1 MDASAWNAR
10 YLAQPDAWGTTPAAR
25 IVAEV
30 TAAEDA
36 GLGVGTAVDLACGDG
51 RHARWLAAH
60 GWRVQAVDF
69 SEVAIEQ
76 ARAKDSDEGR
86 SGSVDWVVGDARTW
100 SPAEPVDLV
109 VVGFLHLDLPELDAV
124 LRDAGTWL
132 RPGGHLVYL
141 GHAAENLRRGVG
153 GPQDPAVLFS
163 GQDIEGDLQ
172 DHLRSGTLVLERSGR
187 AAREVETEEGPVV
200 AWDAL
205 FRAKRR
211 PDVAG
216 GFSFG
221 S

>member
-1 MDASAWNAR
+1 MDAADWNAR

-36 GLGVGTAVDLACGDG
+36 GLSVGTAIDVACGDG

-60 GWRVQAVDF
+60 GWHVEAVDF

-86 SGSVDWVVGDARTW
+86 NGSVDWVVGDATTW
-100 SPAEPVDLV
+100 QPAEKVDLV
-109 VVGFLHLDLPELDAV
+109 VIGFLHLELDTLVDV
-124 LRDAGTWL
+124 LRTAGGWL

-153 GPQDPAVLFS
+153 GPQDPTVLPGITELARGAEGLEVVSLRHDLRPAGKATAVDVL
-163 GQDIEGDLQ
+163 L
-172 DHLRSGTLVLERSGR
+172 HARSWVDR
-187 AAREVETEEGPVV
+187 
-200 AWDAL
+200 
-205 FRAKRR
+205 
-211 PDVAG
+211 
-216 GFSFG
+216 
-221 S
+221 

>member
-1 MDASAWNAR
+1 MDAADWNAR

-36 GLGVGTAVDLACGDG
+36 GLSVGTAIDLACGDG

-60 GWRVQAVDF
+60 GWQVQAVDF

-86 SGSVDWVVGDARTW
+86 SGSVDWVVGDATSW
-100 SPAEPVDLV
+100 DPAQKVDLV
-109 VVGFLHLDLPELDAV
+109 VIGFLHLELDTLVDV
-124 LRDAGTWL
+124 LRTAGGWL

-153 GPQDPAVLFS
+153 GPQDPTVLP
-163 GQDIEGDLQ
+163 GITELARGAEG
-172 DHLRSGTLVLERSGR
+172 LE
-187 AAREVETEEGPVV
+187 VV
-200 AWDAL
+200 ALRHDL
-205 FRAKRR
+205 R
-211 PDVAG
+211 PAGKATAVDVLLHARSWVDG
-216 GFSFG
+216 
-221 S
+221 

>member
-100 SPAEPVDLV
+100 TPAEPVDLV
-109 VVGFLHLDLPELDAV
+109 VVGFLHLDLPELSAV

-141 GHAAENLRRGVG
+141 GHAADPATKVLGGVA
-153 GPQDPAVLFS
+153 QDPTLLPGVADLARGAEGLEVISLRHDLRPAGKATAIDVL
-163 GQDIEGDLQ
+163 L
-172 DHLRSGTLVLERSGR
+172 H
-187 AAREVETEEGPVV
+187 ARRW
-200 AWDAL
+200 AD
-205 FRAKRR
+205 
-211 PDVAG
+211 
-216 GFSFG
+216 
-221 S
+221 

>member
-1 MDASAWNAR
+1 MDAADWNAR

-36 GLGVGTAVDLACGDG
+36 GLSVGTAIDVACGDG

-60 GWRVQAVDF
+60 GWHVEAVDF

-86 SGSVDWVVGDARTW
+86 NGSVDWVVGDATTW
-100 SPAEPVDLV
+100 QPAEKVDLV
-109 VVGFLHLDLPELDAV
+109 VIGFLHLELDTLVDV
-124 LRDAGTWL
+124 LRTAGGWL

-153 GPQDPAVLFS
+153 GPQDPTVLPGITELARGAEGLEVVSLRHDLRPAGKATAVDVL
-163 GQDIEGDLQ
+163 L
-172 DHLRSGTLVLERSGR
+172 HARSGV
-187 AAREVETEEGPVV
+187 AR
-200 AWDAL
+200 
-205 FRAKRR
+205 
-211 PDVAG
+211 
-216 GFSFG
+216 
-221 S
+221 

>member
-1 MDASAWNAR
+1 MDAADWNAR

-36 GLGVGTAVDLACGDG
+36 GLSVGTAIDVACGDG

-60 GWRVQAVDF
+60 GWHVEAVDF

-86 SGSVDWVVGDARTW
+86 NGSVDWLVGDATTW
-100 SPAEPVDLV
+100 QPAEKVDLV
-109 VVGFLHLDLPELDAV
+109 VIGFLHLELDTLVDV
-124 LRDAGTWL
+124 LRTAGGWL

-153 GPQDPAVLFS
+153 GPQDPTVLPGITELARGAEGLEVVSLRHDLRPAGKATAVDVL
-163 GQDIEGDLQ
+163 L
-172 DHLRSGTLVLERSGR
+172 HARSWVDR
-187 AAREVETEEGPVV
+187 
-200 AWDAL
+200 
-205 FRAKRR
+205 
-211 PDVAG
+211 
-216 GFSFG
+216 
-221 S
+221 

>member
-1 MDASAWNAR
+1 MDAADWNAR

-36 GLGVGTAVDLACGDG
+36 GLSVGTAIDVACGDG

-60 GWRVQAVDF
+60 GWHVEAVDF

-86 SGSVDWVVGDARTW
+86 NGSVDWVVGDATTW
-100 SPAEPVDLV
+100 QPAEKVDLV
-109 VVGFLHLDLPELDAV
+109 VIGFLHLELDTLVDV
-124 LRDAGTWL
+124 LRTAGGCL

-153 GPQDPAVLFS
+153 GPQDPTVLPGITELARGAEGLEVVSLRHDLRPAGKATAVDVL
-163 GQDIEGDLQ
+163 L
-172 DHLRSGTLVLERSGR
+172 HARSWVDR
-187 AAREVETEEGPVV
+187 
-200 AWDAL
+200 
-205 FRAKRR
+205 
-211 PDVAG
+211 
-216 GFSFG
+216 
-221 S
+221 

>member
-1 MDASAWNAR
+1 MDASDWNAR

-30 TAAEDA
+30 AAAEDH
-36 GLGVGTAVDLACGDG
+36 GLAVGTAVDLACGDG

-60 GWRVQAVDF
+60 GWAVTAVDF

-86 SGSVDWVVGDARTW
+86 SGSVDWQVGDATTW

-109 VVGFLHLDLPELDAV
+109 VVGFLHLRMDALTQV

-141 GHAAENLRRGVG
+141 GHAAENLARGVG
-153 GPQDPAVLFS
+153 GPQDPTVLPGIADLAAGAGELEVVSLRHDLRPAGKATAV
-163 GQDIEGDLQ
+163 D
-172 DHLRSGTLVLERSGR
+172 VLLH
-187 AAREVETEEGPVV
+187 ART
-200 AWDAL
+200 WDD
-205 FRAKRR
+205 R
-211 PDVAG
+211 
-216 GFSFG
+216 
-221 S
+221 

>member
-1 MDASAWNAR
+1 MDAADWNAR

-36 GLGVGTAVDLACGDG
+36 RLSVGTAIDVACGDG

-60 GWRVQAVDF
+60 GWHVEAVDF

-86 SGSVDWVVGDARTW
+86 NGSVDWVVGDATTW
-100 SPAEPVDLV
+100 QPAEKVDLV
-109 VVGFLHLDLPELDAV
+109 VIGFLHLELDTLVDV
-124 LRDAGTWL
+124 LRTAGGWL

-153 GPQDPAVLFS
+153 GPQDPTVLPGITELARGAEGLEVVSLRHDLRPAGKATAVDVL
-163 GQDIEGDLQ
+163 L
-172 DHLRSGTLVLERSGR
+172 HARSWVDR
-187 AAREVETEEGPVV
+187 
-200 AWDAL
+200 
-205 FRAKRR
+205 
-211 PDVAG
+211 
-216 GFSFG
+216 
-221 S
+221 